1 MQIAENKSTE
11 IHDAFWNA
19 GCNFYENK
27 ANQSLLMSLQDG
39 YSLNV
44 NRLLFSC
51 WFSLNFQ
58 ILLDI
63 DTISKEP
70 ESFFELDASVSQL
83 RDTRRDFED
92 KWKKPIIGHY
102 NMARYH
108 LLESELSLEKES
120 QSLLVAYYCKGKALS
135 NSAIDEISL
144 DLLIMENL
152 ERLCLDASLN
162 KMPSQELRNK
172 LIQLSLGWI
181 YFEH

>member
-1 MQIAENKSTE
+1 MQTPEYKSRDM
-11 IHDAFWNA
+11 HDAFWNA
-19 GCNFYENK
+19 GCNFYEK
-27 ANQSLLMSLQDG
+27 KTNQNLLLSLQDG
-39 YSLNV
+39 YGLNV

-63 DTISKEP
+63 DKISKEP
-70 ESFFELDASVSQL
+70 ESFSELDASVSQL
-83 RDTRRDFED
+83 RDTRRNFED

-120 QSLLVAYYCKGKALS
+120 QSLLVAYYCRGKAHLS
-135 NSAIDEISL
+135 SAIDEISL

-162 KMPSQELRNK
+162 NTLNKELPNK
-172 LIQLSLGWI
+172 LIQLSLDWI